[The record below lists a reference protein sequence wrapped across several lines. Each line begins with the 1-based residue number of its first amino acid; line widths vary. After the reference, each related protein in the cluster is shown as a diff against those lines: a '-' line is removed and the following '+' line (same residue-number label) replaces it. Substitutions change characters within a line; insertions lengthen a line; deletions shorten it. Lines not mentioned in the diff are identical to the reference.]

1 MFGVP
6 DYDARTVALPVNEI
20 GQQPFDDDTANYIQ
34 PLIGEPDGLDA
45 RNLDDGTALLLL
57 RRGDLHIDDDVR
69 SQAHAERTVM
79 IFNAVS
85 ERNGDFYTVKIFE
98 SCEAAKPFS
107 AACYLL
113 RCLKRSD

>member
-34 PLIGEPDGLDA
+34 LLIGEPDGLDA

-57 RRGDLHIDDDVR
+57 RRCDLLIDDDVR

-79 IFNAVS
+79 IFIAVF
-85 ERNGDFYTVKIFE
+85 ERTGDFHSFHIFQAFE
-98 SCEAAKPFS
+98 SAKD
-107 AACYLL
+107 C
-113 RCLKRSD
+113 KTV

>member
-6 DYDARTVALPVNEI
+6 DYDARTGALPVNEI

-45 RNLDDGTALLLL
+45 RNLDDGTALPLL
-57 RRGDLHIDDDVR
+57 RRGDLLIDDDVR

-79 IFNAVS
+79 IFTAVF
-85 ERNGDFYTVKIFE
+85 EHTGDFYSVKIFE
-98 SCEAAKPFS
+98 ACEAANS
-107 AACYLL
+107 I
-113 RCLKRSD
+113 R

>member
-57 RRGDLHIDDDVR
+57 RRGDLLIDDDVR

-79 IFNAVS
+79 IFTAVF
-85 ERNGDFYTVKIFE
+85 ERTGDFYSVKI
-98 SCEAAKPFS
+98 
-107 AACYLL
+107 
-113 RCLKRSD
+113 RSEEHTSELQSLMRTSYAF